1 LSTIAYGLL
10 FLALRSPIGAGA
22 ANGLALAL
30 TAVGNAAANRRLT
43 FGLRGRRELL
53 RQHALGA
60 LVYLLTLA
68 LTSGALVVLH
78 GIDAR
83 PARAIELAVLIAAS
97 AAATLTRFV
106 ALRSWVF
113 ARRGRARRI
122 ASARGPA

>member
-30 TAVGNAAANRRLT
+30 TAVGKHGRRLT
-43 FGLRGRRELL
+43 FVLRGRRELL

-83 PARAIELAVLIAAS
+83 PARAVELAVLIAAS
-97 AAATLTRFV
+97 AAA
-106 ALRSWVF
+106 A
-113 ARRGRARRI
+113 
-122 ASARGPA
+122 PAG